1 MRLIGAF
8 ITCELL
14 IASSPLLA
22 QDSITA
28 ADGTSEQTIAVR
40 AVGTV
45 RVSPDTAYVMMKVET
60 QAALLGQAIDQNR
73 KAVSAFVDALCRSG
87 IDRSSIRETNFIVS
101 GSLMGTGAS
110 FSRNVIITI
119 PEIGGMGPGEFSRL
133 MAKVQDLG
141 ARFGSS
147 CVTCIG
153 SG

>member
-1 MRLIGAF
+1 MRPIGVF
-8 ITCELL
+8 ITCGLL

-28 ADGTSEQTIAVR
+28 TDGTSEQIIVIR
-40 AVGTV
+40 EVGKV
-45 RVSPDTAYVMMKVET
+45 RVSADTAYLLMKVET

-73 KAVSAFVDALCRSG
+73 KAVAAFVDALCRSG

-110 FSRNVIITI
+110 FSRNVIVTI
-119 PEIGGMGPGEFSRL
+119 PEIGTMRPGEFSRL
-133 MAKVQDLG
+133 MAKAQDLG
-141 ARFGSS
+141 ARFGPS